1 MDWRE
6 LYEAGL
12 KERLSELESPTSKFP
27 AAKAA
32 ATTLRWHR
40 DPTPGPFKWYRNVLI
55 GAGVLAG
62 AWFLG
67 PPIVRHFTGTDDKE
81 RK

>member
-1 MDWRE
+1 MSLAD
-6 LYEAGL
+6 LYKEGL
-12 KERLSELESPTSKFP
+12 EERLAELSATKFP

-32 ATTLRWHR
+32 TTVLRWHR
-40 DPTPGPFKWYRNVLI
+40 DTPGPFKWYRNVLI

-67 PPIVRHFTGTDDKE
+67 PPIVRHFTGGNDEKGG
-81 RK
+81 R